1 MDEFNV
7 YKDIKARTN
16 GEIYIGVVGPVRTGK
31 STFIKRFMELLVLP
45 NIVDAN
51 DLVQARDELPQ
62 SSAGRTIMTTEPK
75 FIPKDGVTISLSD
88 DISVKVRLIDCVGY
102 MVDGASGHMEQE
114 QERLVHTPWFEHEI
128 PFTKAAEIGTKKVI
142 SDHSTIGIVITT
154 DGSFGELSRG
164 AYVEPEQKTINELKQ
179 MNKPFVVLL
188 NSIAPQSRETVALA
202 DKMRDDYGVTV
213 VPVNCEQLSKEDI
226 KNILEAVVLEFPID
240 TIAFQM
246 PKWVE
251 ILDHDHW
258 LKSSVISAGKQILD
272 KVTTMRDLYSV
283 EFPNMEAIEQIKL
296 DSIDMATGMVH
307 LQMKFNDKYYYE
319 MISQMIDTPISNE
332 YHFMQVLKDMAVKKK
347 EYEQVANAIHMVNQK
362 GYGVVTPERSSIHV
376 AQPELIKHGSK
387 FGIKIKADAPSVHLI
402 KANITTEIAP
412 VIGTQQ
418 QAQELIDFMKADCA
432 ENPQNIWNVNIFGK
446 TIQQLVEEGLNS
458 KASKMNEESQVKLQD
473 TMEKII
479 NDSNGG
485 MVCIII

>member
-1 MDEFNV
+1 
-7 YKDIKARTN
+7 
-16 GEIYIGVVGPVRTGK
+16 
-31 STFIKRFMELLVLP
+31 
-45 NIVDAN
+45 
-51 DLVQARDELPQ
+51 
-62 SSAGRTIMTTEPK
+62 
-75 FIPKDGVTISLSD
+75 
-88 DISVKVRLIDCVGY
+88 
-102 MVDGASGHMEQE
+102 
-114 QERLVHTPWFEHEI
+114 
-128 PFTKAAEIGTKKVI
+128 
-142 SDHSTIGIVITT
+142 
-154 DGSFGELSRG
+154 
-164 AYVEPEQKTINELKQ
+164 
-179 MNKPFVVLL
+179 
-188 NSIAPQSRETVALA
+188 
-202 DKMRDDYGVTV
+202 MRDDYGVTV